1 MNCIRI
7 HRNDYD
13 IRDLAAL
20 IADSTITRLREI
32 GLDCVSETHARQTA
46 HLIRQTIFRA
56 AIDGLNPPESMA
68 LANHSAPE
76 APQAS
81 KPATGGK

>member
-20 IADSTITRLREI
+20 IADSTIARLREI
-32 GLDCVSETHARQTA
+32 GLDFVSETHARQTA

-56 AIDGLNPPESMA
+56 VIDGLNPPESMA
-68 LANHSAPE
+68 LANHSAPSAQPKL
-76 APQAS
+76 APAR
-81 KPATGGK
+81 AD